1 MGLTLGTG
9 LGAARA
15 VDMTSEDADLWCYSF
30 KDGIAEDYLS
40 SRWFMKRFFEYR
52 GRKLENVKELVQLK
66 DTEGCVQ
73 AIFKEFGNNLAT
85 FIKPFMVAESR
96 NVLILGGSIAKA
108 YDLFI
113 GALEK
118 ALTLEDDIQVR
129 KSVLGESATMVGAA
143 SLCQQAHT
151 ISSTSFITQ
160 G

>member
-1 MGLTLGTG
+1 M
-9 LGAARA
+9 
-15 VDMTSEDADLWCYSF
+15 MSEDADLWCSTF

-40 SRWFMKRFFEYR
+40 SRWFVKRFYEYT
-52 GRKLENVKELVQLK
+52 GREVENVKELVQIDDPK
-66 DTEGCVQ
+66 GCVQ
-73 AIFKEFGNNLAT
+73 AIFNEFGNNLAA
-85 FIKPFMVAESR
+85 FIKPFLAEEKR